1 MTSATIEAS
10 HGTSGGHR
18 RAEGFGLVIFAVAVL
33 AVAGFFNLIDGIA
46 AVANSHVFVAG
57 AHYVIGDLHTWGWVT
72 LILGG
77 LDVLA
82 ALGVLA
88 GNQLAR
94 WFGVVV
100 VGVGVVNT
108 VVCVLVGIGVVVV
121 GLSAIAMMFFIPAS
135 PFWAL
140 MIVAVDVV
148 ALYALCAYSGR
159 ENLAS

>member
-1 MTSATIEAS
+1 MTSATIKAS

-57 AHYVIGDLHTWGWVT
+57 AHYVVGDLRTWGWVT

-77 LDVLA
+77 LQVLA

-88 GNQLAR
+88 GNQMAR
-94 WFGVVV
+94 WF
-100 VGVGVVNT
+100 
-108 VVCVLVGIGVVVV
+108 GVVVV
-121 GLSAIAMMFFIPAS
+121 GLSAIAMMFFIPAY

-148 ALYALCAYSGR
+148 ALYALCAYGSR

>member
-1 MTSATIEAS
+1 MTSATIKAS

-57 AHYVIGDLHTWGWVT
+57 AHYVVGDLRTWGWVT

-77 LDVLA
+77 LQVLA
-82 ALGVLA
+82 ALGVMA

-94 WFGVVV
+94 WF
-100 VGVGVVNT
+100 
-108 VVCVLVGIGVVVV
+108 GVVVV
-121 GLSAIAMMFFIPAS
+121 GLSAIAMMFFIPAY

-148 ALYALCAYSGR
+148 ALYALCAYGSR